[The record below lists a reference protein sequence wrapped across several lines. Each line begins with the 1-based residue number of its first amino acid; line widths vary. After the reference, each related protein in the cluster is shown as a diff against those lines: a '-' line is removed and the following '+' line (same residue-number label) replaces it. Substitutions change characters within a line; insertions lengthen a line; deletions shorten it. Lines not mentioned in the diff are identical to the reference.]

1 MCKKSLQDMFLRMP
15 VVVAVWVP
23 TAARTKPITAD
34 FFIVLDFKLFSYLK
48 KKKFHEKFIKDCY

>member
-1 MCKKSLQDMFLRMP
+1 MP

-34 FFIVLDFKLFSYLK
+34 FFIVLDFNLFSYLK
-48 KKKFHEKFIKDCY
+48 RKKFHENLSRLVIDGE